1 MNEGASQAF
10 TTANNKLSNLQN
22 STTYYWKAFAPT
34 AGPSD
39 FSTSQGSFTTDSS
52 GNTSGFTLSTVSDSA
67 TEGAETAI
75 IRIYTSSSARNADDG
90 TATSGYAATA
100 TFTIND
106 TSTGVVGVVEVVEE
120 VVQITG

>member
-1 MNEGASQAF
+1 M
-10 TTANNKLSNLQN
+10 
-22 STTYYWKAFAPT
+22 KAFAPT

-39 FSTSQGSFTTDSS
+39 FLQVREVLQQIVVKY
-52 GNTSGFTLSTVSDSA
+52 SGFTLSTVSDSA

-106 TSTGVVGVVEVVEE
+106 TSTGGSGVVEVVEE